1 VGDAVINNMKRILIF
16 LLSAVAVVGAI
27 RPLAVLEVA
36 TDLTARLPGQRDTV
50 YLLGVSSI
58 NDGNGGLFYWDPT
71 STDTPDGVDTFQLDA
86 GGVGR
91 YKRVNT
97 PGGGSGGGG
106 GSSSTITLDD
116 LYLRNPDTGNY
127 IHFYITGSDGDPTF
141 TLASGGSGGTTNN
154 YLAIWL
160 TNTTTGTWTKFYVNG
175 GTDTDPDVRFADGG
189 SGGTNNF
196 TSFKLR
202 NQTTTTAITISASGS
217 ATDPTITLQ

>member
-1 VGDAVINNMKRILIF
+1 MKRILIAL

-36 TDLTARLPGQRDTV
+36 TDLTARLPGQKDTV

-58 NDGNGGLFYWDPT
+58 NDGNGGLFYWDPL
-71 STDTPDGVDTFQLDA
+71 STDTPDGVDVFQLDA

-97 PGGGSGGGG
+97 PGGGGGSGG
-106 GSSSTITLDD
+106 SSTITLDD

-127 IHFYITGSDGDPTF
+127 IHFYITGSDADPTF

-154 YLAIWL
+154 YLSIWL
-160 TNTTTGTWTKFYVNG
+160 TNTTAGGWTKLYVNG
-175 GTDTDPDVRFADGG
+175 GLDTDPEVRIADGG

-217 ATDPTITLQ
+217 ASDPTITLQ